1 MFICQNFLAHSCGK
15 EPRYAKRPRRP
26 RKIPGATRPRTVS
39 QHRRP
44 DPVLVRDEAAVE
56 LRRAGGAGLEGGVGV
71 LADGLDETQEPN
83 RTHDNPDVHTL
94 CLLPD
99 VMSLD
104 LPAEARNDLPY
115 HYSTCALF
123 CQVIPDKYA
132 THDALILLS

>member
-26 RKIPGATRPRTVS
+26 REIPGATRPRTVS
-39 QHRRP
+39 QHRHP
-44 DPVLVRDEAAVE
+44 DPVLVGDEAAIE
-56 LRRAGGAGLEGGVGV
+56 LRRAGRAELERGTDV
-71 LADGLDETQEPN
+71 LADGLDETQE
-83 RTHDNPDVHTL
+83 RHRAHDKPEIHL

-104 LPAEARNDLPY
+104 LPAEARNGLPY

-123 CQVIPDKYA
+123 CQVVPD
-132 THDALILLS
+132 THPRRGALIVR